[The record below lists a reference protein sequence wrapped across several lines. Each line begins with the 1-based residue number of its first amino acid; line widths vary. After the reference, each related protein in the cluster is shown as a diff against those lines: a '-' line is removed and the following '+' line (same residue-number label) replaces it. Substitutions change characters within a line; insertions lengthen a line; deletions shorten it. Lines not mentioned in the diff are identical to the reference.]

1 VIPAICRA
9 WLFALPGSEL
19 EEGPP
24 GGSQGGA
31 SPGRAVPASGLHRYQ
46 LEFAE
51 SVGGTVYKKRGT
63 AEQWIKEGK
72 QAAREGKL
80 SRRRNNRSGV
90 QALGRESQNGNS
102 GKDLRSTALYSVC
115 PNFVAAFWLAVVE
128 DWEVLMVD
136 LRTSFPAL
144 GVSARAFFWLCFL
157 CAGAVCTAQTGT
169 SLRGTITDPSG
180 ALVPNATVIL
190 ENVGTNASRT
200 VTTNSEGVYQI
211 LQVAPGPYRLT
222 AELAGFKPIL
232 TENIQLLI
240 NTPANLDLK
249 FELLGQVTNVQVLF
263 I

>member
-1 VIPAICRA
+1 MPAAKDTSATPRPATSATDRVAPEVTASFKQQSGAHDPHDQAKAVGAIGEETGSYGGRP
-9 WLFALPGSEL
+9 LHYLPD
-19 EEGPP
+19 PC
-24 GGSQGGA
+24 
-31 SPGRAVPASGLHRYQ
+31 
-46 LEFAE
+46 
-51 SVGGTVYKKRGT
+51 
-63 AEQWIKEGK
+63 EGK
-72 QAAREGKL
+72 I